1 MPHQPH
7 LEETQAISV
16 FTPVNLLLLTLALY
30 LIYTRLRPN
39 PSPPPPL
46 HSSSA
51 AGQAI
56 VFKTFTP
63 KTLQPFNG
71 TDNARVYL
79 AVNRKVFDVTAGKG
93 FYGPGGPY
101 SNFAGRDASR
111 GLALNSFDAEV
122 LTEVGAPIDSLEDL
136 KEDERV
142 ALNGWAEHFEGKY
155 LLVGRLVE
163 EGSEEAKEAEKEE

>member
-1 MPHQPH
+1 M
-7 LEETQAISV
+7 
-16 FTPVNLLLLTLALY
+16 NLLLLALALY

-39 PSPPPPL
+39 PSPITL
-46 HSSSA
+46 LQSSSDK
-51 AGQAI
+51 AI
-56 VFKTFTP
+56 VFRTFTP

-71 TDNARVYL
+71 TDDARVYL

-111 GLALNSFDAEV
+111 GLALNSFDEEV
-122 LTEVGAPIDSLEDL
+122 LTEIGAPIDSLEDL
-136 KEDERV
+136 KEEERA
-142 ALNGWAEHFEGKY
+142 ALDGWAEHFEGKY

-163 EGSEEAKEAEKEE
+163 EGSEEAKEAEKKE